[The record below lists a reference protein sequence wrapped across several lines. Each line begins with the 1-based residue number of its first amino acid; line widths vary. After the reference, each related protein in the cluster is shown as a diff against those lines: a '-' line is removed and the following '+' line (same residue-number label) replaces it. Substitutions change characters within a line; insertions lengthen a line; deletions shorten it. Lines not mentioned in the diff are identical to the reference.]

1 MSDPSRPGCDT
12 AKNPF
17 ARRGGIT
24 NGAAWYTVDGGMQDF
39 NYLSSND
46 FEITLELGCDKY
58 PPASTLQQEWE
69 DNKRALLEFIWLAH
83 SGFKG
88 VVKDVDTRQGI
99 ANALI
104 HVRNITRVT
113 KGFRR
118 SDDINHDITSVH
130 DGDYWRLLT
139 PGEYEVIAMADG
151 YEPEAQLIEI
161 SENGHNTAPILNFEL
176 RKAGI
181 EIAPEYEN
189 EVFEEQPENP
199 DDNMFGLG
207 QDYLPE
213 YPMDDDDLQDL
224 YY

>member
-1 MSDPSRPGCDT
+1 M
-12 AKNPF
+12 
-17 ARRGGIT
+17 
-24 NGAAWYTVDGGMQDF
+24 
-39 NYLSSND
+39 
-46 FEITLELGCDKY
+46 
-58 PPASTLQQEWE
+58 
-69 DNKRALLEFIWLAH
+69 FIIKHLFFQAH

-88 VVKDVDTRQGI
+88 VVKDADTRQGI

-104 HVRNITRVT
+104 HVRNITRVS

-139 PGEYEVIAMADG
+139 PGEYEVIAVADG
-151 YEPEAQLIEI
+151 YEPEAKLIEVT
-161 SENGHNTAPILNFEL
+161 ENGHDLAPVLNFEL
-176 RKAGI
+176 SKAGTQL
-181 EIAPEYEN
+181 EPDYEQ
-189 EVFEEQPENP
+189 EEQPEIMEPNE
-199 DDNMFGLG
+199 DMFVLAG